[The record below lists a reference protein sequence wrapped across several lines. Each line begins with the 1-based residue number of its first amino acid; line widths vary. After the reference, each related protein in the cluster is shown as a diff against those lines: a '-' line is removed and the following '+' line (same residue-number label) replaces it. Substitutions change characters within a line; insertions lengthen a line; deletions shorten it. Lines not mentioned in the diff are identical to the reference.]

1 MNYNIIE
8 PAVQANEK
16 KKKKK
21 KKKKKIIVV
30 YLLYNCW
37 LQKVL

>member
-16 KKKKK
+16 KKKK
-21 KKKKKIIVV
+21 IIVPTIQA
-30 YLLYNCW
+30 LT
-37 LQKVL
+37 K